1 MIIILKKTDFNDGH
15 WVAHWTIVSDP
26 DCKCGRYIKRI
37 ILLLQIADHAQMFL
51 FVVCLSVSDQ
61 IEKKLA
67 NCLLTA
73 CLLLANCLL
82 TACLLFANCL
92 LNCLLNY
99 LLTAC

>member
-1 MIIILKKTDFNDGH
+1 ML
-15 WVAHWTIVSDP
+15 
-26 DCKCGRYIKRI
+26 
-37 ILLLQIADHAQMFL
+37 L

-67 NCLLTA
+67 KCLLTA

>member
-1 MIIILKKTDFNDGH
+1 ML
-15 WVAHWTIVSDP
+15 
-26 DCKCGRYIKRI
+26 
-37 ILLLQIADHAQMFL
+37 L